1 MTEWASDTDTAAA
14 RSHIVVGGASTG
26 AHQPSEA
33 VPVGGVDVVSDVLHA
48 PDTFV
53 DISATLEQKVLTL
66 SKHAS
71 QFPDPDRPA
80 KSVRD
85 HARQVGEQAGLGSAE
100 AFRVVPFAPDPL
112 LVG

>member
-1 MTEWASDTDTAAA
+1 MKACNLHVVKEIYLWGTD
-14 RSHIVVGGASTG
+14 
-26 AHQPSEA
+26 
-33 VPVGGVDVVSDVLHA
+33 A

-112 LVG
+112 LVD